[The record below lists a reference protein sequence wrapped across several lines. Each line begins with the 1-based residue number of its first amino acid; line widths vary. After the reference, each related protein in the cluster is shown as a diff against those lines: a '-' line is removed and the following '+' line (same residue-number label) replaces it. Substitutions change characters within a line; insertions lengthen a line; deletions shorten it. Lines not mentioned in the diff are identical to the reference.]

1 MKDLIALRLKDMTP
15 GQEAV
20 ARYLIDH
27 PKEGAFLTARQLGK
41 RVGVSET
48 TVIRLAHLLGFKGYS
63 QLRQEVANRLMDHF
77 STLERIKDYS
87 SADENSLYERALQKD
102 MDSLSEAQ
110 ASIPAKELD
119 DLGEQMVRAGAVYLA
134 GYRSSSSLVSYL
146 AFYLSWILPRVRI
159 IPLDMPFEMLVNA
172 PQNSLVLAISF
183 PRYSRWTVEVLCVA
197 EDLGLDTATITD
209 GLTSPL
215 AALSKFVVSV
225 PYQPVSFIDSF
236 AAPMSLLNCLILSVA
251 RHIGAGVTEKME
263 ALEKHWEEEQTYIP
277 DRRRTSSRR

>member
-1 MKDLIALRLKDMTP
+1 MKDFIALRLKDMTP
-15 GQEAV
+15 GQGAV

-48 TVIRLAHLLGFKGYS
+48 TVIRLAHLLGFKGYP
-63 QLRQEVANRLMDHF
+63 QLRSEMADRLMDHF

-87 SADENSLYERALQKD
+87 AADENSLYEKALQKD

-110 ASIPAKELD
+110 GSIPAKELD
-119 DLGEQMVRAGAVYLA
+119 ELGEQMSKAGAVYLA

-146 AFYLSWILPRVRI
+146 AFYLSWILPRVGI
-159 IPLDMPFEMLVNA
+159 IPLDMPFEMLANA

-183 PRYSRWTVEVLCVA
+183 PRYSRWTVEVLGLA
-197 EDLGLDTATITD
+197 ESLGLNTATITD

-215 AALSKFVVSV
+215 AALSKFVVPV

-251 RHIGAGVTEKME
+251 RHLGPEVTEKME
-263 ALEKHWEEEQTYIP
+263 ALEKYWEEKQIYLS
-277 DRRRTSSRR
+277 DARKVSS